1 MVRASR
7 RRDFIHLSTRAPA
20 ADRPPARARARAAQ
34 PDRPATGR
42 PYTLD
47 ARPPARQRR
56 AVASLVGLSASDSI
70 KSVDIAVIA
79 RQI

>member
-20 ADRPPARARARAAQ
+20 ADRPPARARAAQ

-42 PYTLD
+42 PYTRD